1 MRFNFYSTSVQAAIM
16 QFWVEVMPI
25 DELKVRKNFGS
36 TPCSVKKMAF
46 YSRTIFF
53 PGDNVSGLDL
63 ASVAVSCGAKQV
75 YTTL

>member
-1 MRFNFYSTSVQAAIM
+1 MRFDFYSVQVAIM
-16 QFWVEVMPI
+16 QFKVQVMPI
-25 DELKVRKNFGS
+25 YELKVKKTFDS
-36 TPCSVKKMAF
+36 TPLMVKKMAF